1 MSPINI
7 FFACSCAILTLAILN
22 MNLSPCINHSVKD
35 WSSINIQQ
43 MSDYLEDI
51 KSKATYQVIE
61 LYKKVITMFRNLKA
75 TYEMEYTIF
84 TINLGIGVI
93 CVILGLYNIQKE
105 TIPKTGL
112 IGIALGGIGFI
123 LTFIYVILNGI
134 TFTNY
139 FDLKNLEDIENAIS
153 KIDEDGAF
161 AVLMG
166 DDKYKCL
173 YYDGDYNIF
182 SYFAKFSDLM
192 KGRYNYDKEMADS
205 FSESNPEKQQCNNL
219 NYSPQNCFEKGI
231 FEASAYY
238 WDNNNERQRC
248 NKLYYYKSKSDFN
261 NYDKSARILSV
272 FMLSLFTL
280 LCYGGLAF
288 SGFMLFKEAPK

>member
-51 KSKATYQVIE
+51 KSKATYQTIE
-61 LYKKVITMFRNLKA
+61 LYKKAITMFRNLKA

-105 TIPKTGL
+105 TISKTGL
-112 IGIALGGIGFI
+112 IGIALGVIGFI

-153 KIDEDGAF
+153 KIDENGAF
-161 AVLMG
+161 AVSMG
-166 DDKYKCL
+166 ENEYKCL
-173 YYDGDYNIF
+173 YYDEDYNIF
-182 SYFAKFSDLM
+182 SYYAKFSDLM
-192 KGRYNYDKEMADS
+192 KGRYNYDKEMAVS
-205 FSESNPEKQQCNNL
+205 FSESDEKQQCNRKDL
-219 NYSPQNCFEKGI
+219 FKKCFEKGI

-238 WDNNNERQRC
+238 QDKNSGSQRC
-248 NKLYYYKSKSDFN
+248 NKLYYYESKSDFN